1 MFKKNL
7 SLCLAIFLVCIGK
20 ATFAQK
26 ESPNNVVS
34 EKHIVE
40 IDFSSWKDE
49 SFTVSSDSKRM
60 AYAARVGDKWF
71 VVADGKEEKHYD
83 GIVQGSLIFSPDS
96 KRVMY
101 AARVGDKWFVVAD
114 GKEEKHYDGIMKG
127 FFIFSPDSK
136 RMALKRAKSGSWW
149 QMVKRK
155 STTITSARLSSAPT
169 ANGWHMQLEWAK
181 SGSWWQM
188 VMRRSIT

>member
-71 VVADGKEEKHYD
+71 VVADGKEEKGYD
-83 GIVQGSLIFSPDS
+83 NLSTL
-96 KRVMY
+96 
-101 AARVGDKWFVVAD
+101 
-114 GKEEKHYDGIMKG
+114 
-127 FFIFSPDSK
+127 IFSPDSK
-136 RMALKRAKSGSWW
+136 RMAYAARVGDKWCVVADGKEEKGYDNI
-149 QMVKRK
+149 
-155 STTITSARLSSAPT
+155 STYFPLELDTPSACCR
-169 ANGWHMQLEWAK
+169 G
-181 SGSWWQM
+181 
-188 VMRRSIT
+188 